1 MNADVRLSET
11 LKIRKLFVGILN
23 SIQNIAKCSM
33 LVLLLVSASG
43 SIEAADQ
50 SGKIYSGGEI
60 ITMDPS
66 RPRVESLLVRE
77 GRILAL
83 GTRNEMLGL
92 AGEKPD
98 EVDLRG
104 MTLLPGFIDAHG
116 HFGAVISFQRF
127 ENLASPP
134 VGEIRTIEDLVAQ
147 LRRAKLCVP
156 EGEIPEEAQVCVP
169 EGEWILGAG
178 YDDALLT
185 EGRHPTKA
193 DLDRVSTSHPIFIWH
208 VSGHLAV
215 CNTQCL
221 ERVGISADT
230 QDPEDGVIRRMPG
243 SNEPNGVLEESP
255 VMQIMFGHLPLH
267 DMEQR
272 YAWLDGTQDY
282 FASHGITTVQDGAT
296 GPGDLALFQ
305 RAAEQN
311 KLRVDVVAYPIVTL
325 YPSVADQYPYS
336 LSYDNGFR
344 VGGVKLLLDGSPQGK
359 TAWLTEPYHVPP
371 EGRDENY
378 RGYGLLSDEALQEYL
393 ETYFASE
400 VPVIAHANG
409 DAASDQ
415 LIRSVETVR
424 GKLGDA
430 DRRTVVIHAQTMRRD
445 QVAQLVQNSMMPS
458 YFAAHTFY
466 WGDWHRDSVLGPER
480 GSRISPIAST
490 VELGVPYTIHNDS
503 PVVPPDMMLLL
514 WCAVNRITRSGQ
526 VLGAAER
533 VSAEEALKAITIN
546 AAYQYFEEAEKG
558 SLEPGKLA
566 DMVILSHDPTK
577 VDPMIIKD
585 IQVLETIKAGETIYR
600 ADGW

>member
-33 LVLLLVSASG
+33 LVLLSVSASG

-50 SGKIYSGGEI
+50 SSKIYSGGEI

-66 RPRVESLLVRE
+66 RPRVESLIVRD

-83 GTRNEMLGL
+83 GTRNEMLGF

-156 EGEIPEEAQVCVP
+156 EGEIPEEAEVCVP

-371 EGRDENY
+371 DGRDESY

-445 QVAQLVQNSMMPS
+445 QVAQLNQNSMMPS

-533 VSAEEALKAITIN
+533 VSAEEALKSITIN

-577 VDPMIIKD
+577 VDPMFIKE
-585 IQVLETIKAGETIYR
+585 IRILETIKAGETIYR